1 MTMTEE
7 LAQILDRCINR
18 LNAGEKLE
26 SCLADYPQYADQL
39 RPLLQVMSQTKEAY
53 AFAPSGNAKAA
64 ARQRFIA
71 ARQKLSEK
79 RQAKQPWFTRAFAR
93 PATWATVAAVLVVL
107 IVTFIGVRPAL
118 SPVLPITPTPSPGG
132 NFVFLISDE
141 VNAIGDFSSVTVT
154 ISKIGLQQK
163 DIGKWVEFK
172 PEIAEVDLTLVP
184 GDAVQQVWRGDIPAG
199 QYQQV
204 FIYIDDVRGV
214 LKATTQT
221 VEVKLPSRKLYIS
234 QPFQVSDDTVTSFT
248 YDLTVVA
255 AGNQPSRIKYILK
268 PQADQSGANQEP
280 RDDTDKG
287 NSDNRT
293 KPTQSHP
300 TNLPTPGPKPKK
312 EN

>member
-1 MTMTEE
+1 MTMPEE
-7 LAQILDRCINR
+7 LAQILDRCIDR

-26 SCLADYPQYADQL
+26 ACLADYPQYADQL
-39 RPLLQVMSQTKEAY
+39 RPLLQAMSQTKEAY
-53 AFAPSGNAKAA
+53 AFAPSASAKAA

-71 ARQKLSEK
+71 ARQKMAEK
-79 RQAKQPWFTRAFAR
+79 RQARQPWFTRAFAR

-118 SPVLPITPTPSPGG
+118 SPVLPITPTPSADG

-141 VNAIGDFSSVTVT
+141 VNAIGDFTSLTVA
-154 ISKIGLQQK
+154 ISKIGLQQN
-163 DIGKWVEFK
+163 DSGKWIEFQ

-184 GDAVQQVWRGDIPAG
+184 GDAVQEVWQGDIPEG

-204 FIYIDDVRGV
+204 FIYVDDVRGV
-214 LKATTQT
+214 LKATGQT
-221 VEVKLPSRKLYIS
+221 VEVKLPSRKLHIS
-234 QPFQVSDDTVTSFT
+234 QSFQISDATVTSFT

-255 AGNQPSRIKYILK
+255 RGNQRYLLK
-268 PQADQSGANQEP
+268 PQADQSGASQEP
-280 RDDTDKG
+280 REDKDKG

-293 KPTQSHP
+293 NPTQSHP